1 MLRCAILTTLIHL
14 VQVRHTHGAKNETDN
29 EPLKR
34 SGRVFS
40 ILFVFQALTWTWCAY
55 HHWWWAWFSPLSS
68 VDMNKCPPALL
79 STSLVLQKTFIL
91 VRYTSSLPA
100 VSVWTHMRTGACY
113 RWVYLKIATE
123 LLHFPL
129 HGIPQ
134 GAHSILSLFFPFF
147 FPLLLHVSG
156 AVSVSLRPLR
166 TRVTLT
172 FKPSRGCGSWISWA
186 WFNWELHWATLGW
199 CRLFT
204 FHITFHFSHHLKKK
218 NQFWLN
224 GY

>member
-123 LLHFPL
+123 LLHFSL

-147 FPLLLHVSG
+147 SPCCSMYQEQFLCHFGPWGHEWHSHLNHPEA
-156 AVSVSLRPLR
+156 AVAGYLELG
-166 TRVTLT
+166 LT
-172 FKPSRGCGSWISWA
+172 ESSIEQHLADAGFSHFTS
-186 WFNWELHWATLGW
+186 
-199 CRLFT
+199 LFT
-204 FHITFHFSHHLKKK
+204 FHII
-218 NQFWLN
+218 
-224 GY
+224 